1 MLMVAMDIT
10 LFSQNKEICLFMKI
24 YPQKIFW
31 TLDPRK
37 FILQIFLVFPFLL
50 YFNSFFFSSDNW
62 PFYVHFNWTEILN
75 GFYSINTCKALVTP
89 GLLNSVLGALVWS
102 SALRGYAVACSRA
115 WRGCVLTCLRAC
127 VLGVFACLA
136 GLRAWRSHVFDVL
149 ACSRA
154 WRAFVFACFTYVL
167 SMMRAWCAW
176 HWRTDVSVW
185 LFILFA

>member
-89 GLLNSVLGALVWS
+89 CLARLYDPVLCVATQ
-102 SALRGYAVACSRA
+102 LRAHVLDVAA
-115 WRGCVLTCLRAC
+115 CLRAC